1 MTETSQRISKQVV
14 RLVLDHPF
22 FASLVMRMKFEE
34 KQDIPTFCTDGRTIF
49 YNSKFAD
56 SLTDP
61 QIRGILCHEVLHP
74 ALGHLWR
81 FRGKSLDIANQ
92 ACDHAINLFIE
103 EYNAATPA
111 SQRLELPDGGCCD
124 PRFTGLSAEEIYT
137 ILDLE
142 KEDDDSPSQPS
153 PGEFSEPADSGDE
166 SGNDEI
172 GSDERDWQIAL
183 EQATQVAKIQDKMPG
198 GAEEQ
203 VRKRHKPEVDWTE
216 LLRRFVG
223 KADNKDFSTE
233 FPDRRY
239 MEEDIVVE
247 TLYSQSVGDIVFA
260 VDTSGSVSI
269 KLLEKFMSEAT
280 DILNTVKPCRLRFIQ
295 CDSTVQEVK
304 DYLPGEVVSTTVK
317 GRGGT
322 SFLPVFNHVRDAKL
336 TPECLVYLTDGC
348 GSFPDQQPPYPV
360 LWLDYGGTQYPWG
373 EVVRVNSL

>member
-1 MTETSQRISKQVV
+1 MDETSQRISKQVV

-22 FASLVMRMKFEE
+22 FASLVMRMQFNERS
-34 KQDIPTFCTDGRTIF
+34 DIPTFCTDGRTIF
-49 YNSKFAD
+49 YNKEFAD
-56 SLTDP
+56 SLTDQ

-81 FRGKSLDIANQ
+81 FKGKNLGIANQ

-103 EYNAATPA
+103 EYNAATNPNL
-111 SQRLELPDGGCCD
+111 RLDLPDGGCCD
-124 PRFTGLSAEEIYT
+124 PRFAGLSAEEIYT
-137 ILDLE
+137 ILELE
-142 KEDDDSPSQPS
+142 QQDEDPPGTPSV
-153 PGEFSEPADSGDE
+153 GEFTDPAEGDPESEDGV
-166 SGNDEI
+166 GK
-172 GSDERDWQIAL
+172 DERDWQIAL
-183 EQATQVAKIQDKMPG
+183 EQATQVAKIQGKMPG
-198 GAEEQ
+198 GAEEL

-247 TLYSQSVGDIVFA
+247 TLYSESVGDIVFA
-260 VDTSGSVSI
+260 VDTSGSVST

-280 DILNTVKPCRLRFIQ
+280 DILNTIRPARLRFIQ
-295 CDSTVQEVK
+295 CDFEVQEVK
-304 DYLPGEVVSTTVK
+304 DFVPGDSVSTTVK

-322 SFLPVFNHVRDAKL
+322 SFLPVFNHVQEQKL

-348 GSFPDQQPPYPV
+348 GSFPDRAPAYPV

-373 EVVRVNSL
+373 EVVRVNSI